1 MKWIIGIIF
10 FLSGVAYLMWRS
22 GPWQIDWV
30 LTYWVLGIILA
41 IFLTVMFFMLY
52 HIRKKNKKA
61 TDDDSTKKEDPSE
74 KSKTKEK
81 PKSKT
86 PWWVWVLLLAIFGP
100 MVLGVILFII
110 VFFVESQQPKEKVWV
125 RNLAVMPGSREGY
138 ANRDFS
144 RAICDVKDSPA
155 RFEMACSN
163 SNGKDIESRAKKV
176 FNL

>member
-100 MVLGVILFII
+100 MVLG
-110 VFFVESQQPKEKVWV
+110 
-125 RNLAVMPGSREGY
+125 
-138 ANRDFS
+138 
-144 RAICDVKDSPA
+144 
-155 RFEMACSN
+155 
-163 SNGKDIESRAKKV
+163 
-176 FNL
+176 